1 MRTIPLLIFTLF
13 ISLDVSSQC
22 NPDLN
27 SCIDMIIP
35 YTDGSEVKVKYCG
48 ELNDRGERNGCGIL
62 YYLGN
67 SDIYTESGLW
77 KNNKLSGYAEKI
89 YNDGSVFKG
98 TFEKDIL
105 KSGSYLFEKDGITTK
120 YNGGFNGIYFQ
131 GKGYLTI
138 QGKDQ
143 IITRDGK
150 FIRDQFVDGV
160 EEIKYKSNGI
170 IQRSD
175 YADGIAKIIF
185 RNDRNQQNE
194 DDIEGDVE
202 FTEVNLIQRGDIYDA
217 RIAFDIKLEISGVEG
232 EFLLDTGAM
241 SFTIGRLMYNRLK
254 KEGIKYYDLNKIV
267 QSFGIGGDSYSKL
280 VILDEVKIGDYTVK
294 NVVASVSLDN
304 DYSLVGTGFFLK
316 FGDVIWKMN
325 EKKLILYK

>member
-1 MRTIPLLIFTLF
+1 MRIISLFIFALF
-13 ISLDVSSQC
+13 ISLDASSQC

-27 SCIDMIIP
+27 SCFEMIIP
-35 YTDGSEVKVKYCG
+35 YTDGSEERVKYCG

-62 YYLGN
+62 YYLGE
-67 SDIYTESGLW
+67 SIIYSSSGLW
-77 KNNKLSGYAEKI
+77 KNGLLNGYAEKTFK
-89 YNDGSVFKG
+89 DGSIFKG
-98 TFEKDIL
+98 NFEKGIL
-105 KSGSYLFEKDGITTK
+105 KSGSYLFEKDGISTT
-120 YNGGFNGIYFQ
+120 YNGGFNGPYFQ
-131 GKGYLTI
+131 GKGYWTI
-138 QGKDQ
+138 QGKDK

-170 IQRSD
+170 IQISD
-175 YADGIAKIIF
+175 YADGIATIIF

-280 VILDEVKIGDYTVK
+280 VILDEVKIGDYIVK

-316 FGDVIWKMN
+316 FSDVIWKMN